1 MRTEPLHSRFASL
14 PFLGV
19 LAITIIPTIC
29 FNMIA
34 FKYVVSNEVGIRFNA
49 SPSMHQHINQSVLSK
64 TWTPDDKINSKTNSP
79 LAEEAI
85 SKHLNRTTFKVSRTQ
100 TDQKVAT
107 AVFVPTNSN
116 MAQRRPNAER
126 PFHFDVHSRPG
137 SQKVRM
143 HCTALDQ
150 IGVRIAITDL
160 LGQELISGI
169 QYFLE
174 GKHELEL
181 EVPQLAEGQYFVS
194 MEKED
199 HILTKKLNITALAR
213 P

>member
-1 MRTEPLHSRFASL
+1 MKIEPLHSRFSSL

-34 FKYVVSNEVGIRFNA
+34 FKCVVGNEMSYTSIAPPTMKDR
-49 SPSMHQHINQSVLSK
+49 INQPVLET
-64 TWTPDDKINSKTNSP
+64 TWTPDDDINSKSP
-79 LAEEAI
+79 KANKAI
-85 SKHLNRTTFKVSRTQ
+85 SKHFNRTIFKVSQ
-100 TDQKVAT
+100 TNQDVAT

-116 MAQRRPNAER
+116 EAQRRPNAER

-137 SQKVRM
+137 SQKVSM
-143 HCTALDQ
+143 ICTALDQ

-160 LGQELISGI
+160 LGKELIGGI

-174 GKHELEL
+174 GKHELEFD
-181 EVPQLAEGQYFVS
+181 VPELVEGQYFVS

-199 HILTKKLNITALAR
+199 HILTKKLNITALHG